1 MKLSLAAAMFSAA
14 VTLVPATTSCSKIN
28 FPSLD
33 TVEQVV
39 YADFTAGDTD
49 VQIVEA
55 VAALYAGQTGVDAVK
70 IADDVLQM
78 LIDAGIIPAVLSA
91 KAQALHLKFQATMA
105 ARATK

>member
-1 MKLSLAAAMFSAA
+1 MKLITAFILASTLSLI
-14 VTLVPATTSCSKIN
+14 PATTSCSKIN